1 MRVEPYTLKE
11 IQEYFCPNDNVVKI
25 AIALR
30 HKMIIPY
37 FVQGTKVYYCLTAK
51 NIAELQDLLLTFE

>member
-11 IQEYFCPNDNVVKI
+11 IQEYFCPNDSVVKI

-30 HKMIIPY
+30 HKMTIAY
-37 FVQGTKVYYCLTAK
+37 FVQGIKVYYCLTAK
-51 NIAELQDLLLTFE
+51 NIANLQEILLTFE